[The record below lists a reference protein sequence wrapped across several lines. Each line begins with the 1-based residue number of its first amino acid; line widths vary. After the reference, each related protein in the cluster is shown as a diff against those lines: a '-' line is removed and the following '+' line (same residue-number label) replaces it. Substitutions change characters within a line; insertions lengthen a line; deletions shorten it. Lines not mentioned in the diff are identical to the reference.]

1 MFERRGVQKMGTVV
15 AVWSPV
21 NRQGGTSVTTAMLA
35 AWAAQHTNVQNETYL
50 MMSNSLSLP
59 YDCMYYMLPNDIEDN
74 ISELVQLSKSNNLI
88 TCGDL
93 HNNTY
98 GELNH
103 LEMIGSTTKNSYLS
117 ANLPPEI
124 SNIFDKARDG
134 YKITFVDAN
143 AGVFDQS
150 TAAILSACDI
160 VVVCMPQDSLISKMW
175 VEKDQRIY
183 PSAIEGKP
191 IVYVSAQHYEYP
203 HYGYKDI
210 QNVLKDDVYCLSLN
224 DTIHKMVM
232 TRTVFDSLYSLIKKR
247 SDDDCVDEIA
257 SIYQS
262 ILDKIASISDLV
274 KAEVEVLE
282 QRAKD
287 NAAMYL
293 DNLQNGQKA
302 QYSDPVIDKIS
313 PFTTAKMFKAADV
326 TVNPDIV
333 GASSPNSAVLGIQTA
348 PNNMGHMAARAPKPV
363 ADVLPQQQ
371 PVTPNQV
378 EARMTPQATQ
388 YQNAEV
394 SVIGAAGV
402 GVGVPQAPQM
412 PPVPSMPQMSADVQS
427 AGVPTEFF
435 GGDQDNLQMPQVDTQ
450 MPQVDTTSQFG
461 QIPPGFGVTWTY
473 NEFGQVVPLAPQA
486 QVVDPSYQQMPNI
499 GQVVSEMSQTSQMP
513 DVNTLSMDGGFDFD
527 FEDGETN

>member
-274 KAEVEVLE
+274 KAEAEVLE
-282 QRAKD
+282 
-287 NAAMYL
+287 
-293 DNLQNGQKA
+293 
-302 QYSDPVIDKIS
+302 
-313 PFTTAKMFKAADV
+313 
-326 TVNPDIV
+326 
-333 GASSPNSAVLGIQTA
+333 
-348 PNNMGHMAARAPKPV
+348 
-363 ADVLPQQQ
+363 
-371 PVTPNQV
+371 
-378 EARMTPQATQ
+378 
-388 YQNAEV
+388 
-394 SVIGAAGV
+394 
-402 GVGVPQAPQM
+402 
-412 PPVPSMPQMSADVQS
+412 
-427 AGVPTEFF
+427 
-435 GGDQDNLQMPQVDTQ
+435 
-450 MPQVDTTSQFG
+450 
-461 QIPPGFGVTWTY
+461 
-473 NEFGQVVPLAPQA
+473 
-486 QVVDPSYQQMPNI
+486 
-499 GQVVSEMSQTSQMP
+499 
-513 DVNTLSMDGGFDFD
+513 
-527 FEDGETN
+527 